1 MKLLPTLDVKCPFKQ
16 IKQHKPVSIVR
27 NVAEAK
33 DGKPFM
39 ILVKHF
45 YFLLHKNDTT
55 APF

>member
-1 MKLLPTLDVKCPFKQ
+1 MKLLRTLEMNKQ
-16 IKQHKPVSIVR
+16 IKQHNPVSVFL

-55 APF
+55 APL